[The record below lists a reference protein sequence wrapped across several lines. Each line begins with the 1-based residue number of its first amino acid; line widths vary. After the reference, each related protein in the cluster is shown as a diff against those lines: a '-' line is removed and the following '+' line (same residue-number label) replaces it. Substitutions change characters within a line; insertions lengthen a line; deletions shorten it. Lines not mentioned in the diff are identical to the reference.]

1 MAKLIQNRRV
11 ATDNWLLL
19 KPQGAPGSPEG
30 EALPAVPAT
39 GNVIAPLALW
49 RAQRAALLA
58 RQSEGSRT
66 GVWLTDTDG
75 PEALADLLGPDLN
88 RLPIIALNFPKFSNG
103 RNLST
108 ARLLRERH
116 GYSGELRAIGDVQR
130 DQLLGMYR
138 CGINSFALRDDQDA
152 EDALAAFD
160 ELPVA
165 YQASVVHPQ
174 PLFRRQPGDAG
185 GARAAGSAS

>member
-19 KPQGAPGSPEG
+19 KPQGDS
-30 EALPAVPAT
+30 LPAVPAT

-49 RAQRAALLA
+49 RAQREALLA
-58 RQSEGSRT
+58 RQAEGART

-75 PEALADLLGPDLN
+75 PEALVELLGQDLK
-88 RLPIIALNFPKFSNG
+88 RLPLIALNFPKFSNG

-116 GYSGELRAIGDVQR
+116 GYSGELRAVGDVQR

-138 CGINSFALRDDQDA
+138 CGIDSFALRDDQDA

-165 YQASVVHPQ
+165 YQASAIQPL

-185 GARAAGSAS
+185 GARSAEKAS